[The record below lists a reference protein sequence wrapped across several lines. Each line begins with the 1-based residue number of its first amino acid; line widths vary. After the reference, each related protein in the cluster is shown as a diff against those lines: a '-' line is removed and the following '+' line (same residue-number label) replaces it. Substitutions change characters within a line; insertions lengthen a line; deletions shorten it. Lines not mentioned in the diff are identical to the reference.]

1 MTFPPPLDDRKST
14 ERLHYGRI
22 AALHEQEISQKG
34 MRSGPDSV
42 PPFLQAPY
50 RDFARIIQS
59 LTERDTLVVDV
70 AAGTGVH
77 SLAAGSDARIL
88 ALDISPESLLVA
100 RRRSE
105 AASLSLLLAVADGE
119 TLPLRNSVADVVSS
133 AGSLYCFDLTRL
145 VHEVTR
151 VLSPTGSWVIVDSF
165 RHNPLYSANR
175 MLGYL
180 RGRRTRLAVT
190 NIPGRRTIR
199 LLSSAFEEVLVYYYG
214 MFSFLGPLLSWVLG
228 QSRAAA
234 ILDALDVRMQ
244 WAGVLAFKVVI
255 VARRPSSSNA
265 CAIRPCE
272 RFCSPR

>member
-1 MTFPPPLDDRKST
+1 MTFPPPANDRKST

-50 RDFARIIQS
+50 RDFARTIQS
-59 LTERDTLVVDV
+59 MAGRDSLVVDV

-77 SLAAGSDARIL
+77 SLAAGSDATIL
-88 ALDISPESLLVA
+88 ALDISPESLVVA

-105 AASLSLLLAVADGE
+105 VAGLSLLLAVADGE
-119 TLPLRNSVADVVSS
+119 KLPLRDNSADVVSS
-133 AGSLYCFDLTRL
+133 AGSLYCFDVTRL
-145 VHEVTR
+145 LREVTR

-175 MLGYL
+175 MFGYL

-190 NIPGRRTIR
+190 NIPGRRTVE
-199 LLSSAFEEVLVYYYG
+199 LLSNAFEEVTINYYG
-214 MFSFLGPLLSWVLG
+214 MFSFLGPMLSMMLG
-228 QSRAAA
+228 GPRAATV
-234 ILDALDVRMQ
+234 LDAMDKRMQ
-244 WAGVLAFKVVI
+244 WAGLLAFKVVI
-255 VARRPSSSNA
+255 IARKPHLSD
-265 CAIRPCE
+265 
-272 RFCSPR
+272 